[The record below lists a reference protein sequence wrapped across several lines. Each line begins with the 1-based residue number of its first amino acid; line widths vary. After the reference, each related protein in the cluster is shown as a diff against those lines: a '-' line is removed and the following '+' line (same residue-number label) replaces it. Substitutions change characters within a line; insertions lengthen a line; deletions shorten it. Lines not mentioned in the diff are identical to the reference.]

1 MIVRVQIKS
10 RIGDKIQNYEKNMKI
25 YASVGDIYVDFE
37 FWRYLAQ
44 GYIQEKIYYTNILGK
59 K

>member
-1 MIVRVQIKS
+1 
-10 RIGDKIQNYEKNMKI
+10 MKI

-37 FWRYLAQ
+37 FWVYLAQ